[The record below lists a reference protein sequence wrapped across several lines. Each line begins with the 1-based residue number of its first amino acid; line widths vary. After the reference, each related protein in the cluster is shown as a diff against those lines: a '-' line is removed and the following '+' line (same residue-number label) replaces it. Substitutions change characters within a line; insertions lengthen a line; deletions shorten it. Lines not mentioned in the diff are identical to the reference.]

1 MAIIRWRTEP
11 NPFREFNR
19 LRGEVDRL
27 FNEFGGGR
35 ETFFSRVYP
44 AVNVGEDQD
53 NFYIRTELPGVEP
66 EKLDIECVEGSL
78 VIRGERTIAQE
89 DEGISYHRREREGG
103 TFGRIVS
110 VPERVDSGKVSAD
123 LKNGVLTVVL
133 AKAEEAKP
141 RKISVKTT

>member
-11 NPFREFNR
+11 NPFREIDR

-27 FNEFGGGR
+27 FNEFGVGR
-35 ETFFSRVYP
+35 EAFFSRVYP
-44 AVNVGEDQD
+44 AVNVVEDED
-53 NFYIRTELPGVEP
+53 NFYIRAELPGVEP
-66 EKLDIECVEGSL
+66 EKLDIECVDGTL
-78 VIRGERTIAQE
+78 VMRGERTIAPE
-89 DEGISYHRREREGG
+89 DEKISYHRRERQGG
-103 TFGRIVS
+103 TFRRIIS
-110 VPERVDSGKVSAD
+110 IPERVDPGKVSAD